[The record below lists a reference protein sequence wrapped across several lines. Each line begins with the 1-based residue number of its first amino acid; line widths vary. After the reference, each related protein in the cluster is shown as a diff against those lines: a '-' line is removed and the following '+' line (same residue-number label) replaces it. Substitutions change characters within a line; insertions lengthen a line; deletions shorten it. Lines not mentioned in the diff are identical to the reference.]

1 MLPEDRRQ
9 SAVRDSDGVAALTG
23 WRPTT
28 AGISGCADA
37 FACLGW
43 PSVRVSPRIPTA
55 AEVATAIGTPGDLEG
70 CVVYMDPP
78 YAGTTGYAHDLP
90 RAEVVRYCLAYAD
103 MGATVCVSEQEPIP
117 ELMQAGWYATE
128 ITADRVGQRRTFSK
142 QKAEWL
148 TMSVAPKRCQIGLFN
163 LGEGGAA

>member
-37 FACLGW
+37 FAYLGW
-43 PSVRVSPRIPTA
+43 PPVRVSPHIPSA
-55 AEVATAIGTPGDLEG
+55 AEVATAIGTPGDLSG
-70 CVVYMDPP
+70 CVVYADPP
-78 YAGTTGYAHDLP
+78 YAGTTGYTADLP
-90 RAEVVRYCLAYAD
+90 RAEVVRYCFAYAD

-128 ITADRVGQRRTFSK
+128 ITADRLGARRTFSK

-148 TMSVAPKRCQIGLFN
+148 TMSIAPKRCQIGLFN